1 MRNLIIL
8 LLCIVSLSAAAVE
21 EKKIEKISLQLPW
34 KYQFQFAGFIAAK
47 EKGFYKDVGLDVE
60 FKEYQDGLQIEDEV
74 LKGISTYGVHN
85 SSTLV
90 DYLKGKPIKLVAS
103 FFKRSALVMIV
114 KPEIRSPKDLIGKR
128 IMSSID
134 EDFVLNFKPFLDF
147 YNINIDDIELVN
159 HTYSIDEFV
168 EGKVDGLT
176 AFISNEVHKLDKK
189 GIQYNVFDPSN
200 ENLYILQ
207 MELFTSADE
216 IKKHPSRAIDF
227 RNATIRGWQYALTHK
242 EELIDII
249 HQKYAPELSIED
261 LFYEANGIEKLILPH
276 TYDIGSIDKNFLNK
290 QMAFFNKHFN
300 LDHQKE
306 LSNFI
311 FNYEYVNQSLYLS
324 EVEKQYIQQN
334 PVIKVCTYADQY
346 PIDGVKK
353 GKITGIMS
361 DVFNDLAQTTSLSFE
376 AVASNSKEDLQNK
389 VKEGECQILSAFGTN
404 SESYPTLRATKP
416 FMNVHFTLISKLD
429 KSFVLSPEELANTTI
444 VVQKP
449 SFKSYLHSLYPYI
462 DIVVESDKN
471 KMVKMLLSS
480 KAYAI
485 ASLDLQAD
493 YLIDKYG
500 YGKLKINGFL
510 AKEYPAPASIG
521 IQKSEPVLYEIIE
534 KALTRISKDRMDNIL
549 NTWRTT
555 RYQKTMDYS
564 LVFKIVG
571 VMGVILLVMLY
582 YQRKLRSFNKELE
595 KEVSE
600 QTKRLRDYNKT
611 LQESVE
617 QKVQE
622 LIAKDELL
630 TQQSKQAVMG
640 EMVSMIAHQWRQP
653 LNTITLQISQIQLQ
667 YLLENKLDKEEILQT
682 FEAINATIIYLSDT
696 VDDFKTYF
704 CKDKEFV
711 EIELEELIDKAITLI
726 NARLKNIDVNIEI
739 YKSIKARVYV
749 NELVQVLLNILNNA
763 IDAYDLSN
771 RHHKKIDISLKQ
783 EEEQIVI
790 AIEDNAG
797 GIPKE
802 HLEKLFEPYFSTK
815 GKNGTGLGLY
825 MSQMIIE
832 KHFGGSIKVETGE
845 GKSIFKIYLPTTSP
859 VSQEKEQEGY

>member
-1 MRNLIIL
+1 MRILIISL
-8 LLCIVSLSAAAVE
+8 LYIVSLSAATVE
-21 EKKIEKISLQLPW
+21 EKKLAKISLQLNG
-34 KYQFQFAGFIAAK
+34 KYQFEFAGFIAAY
-47 EKGFYKDVGLDVE
+47 EKGFYKDVGLDVQL
-60 FKEYQDGLQIEDEV
+60 KEYQDSTQIEEDV
-74 LKGISTYGVHN
+74 LSGISTYGIYN
-85 SSTLV
+85 SSTLI

-114 KPEIRSPKDLIGKR
+114 HPEIKSPKDLVNKKIL
-128 IMSSID
+128 SSTK
-134 EDFVLNFKPFLDF
+134 EDFILNFKPFLDF
-147 YNINIDDIELVN
+147 YNINIDDIQLLN
-159 HTYSIDEFV
+159 YKYTIDDFID
-168 EGKVDGLT
+168 GKVDGMTVFMSDELY
-176 AFISNEVHKLDKK
+176 KLNKR
-189 GIQYNVFDPSN
+189 GIKYHVFDPSN

-207 MELFTSADE
+207 MELFSSADE
-216 IKKHPSRAIDF
+216 IKNHPSRAINF
-227 RNATIRGWQYALTHK
+227 RNASIKGWQYALAHK
-242 EELIDII
+242 EEIIELI
-249 HQKYAPELSIED
+249 HKKYAPELSKED
-261 LFYEANGIEKLILPH
+261 LLDEAYGIERLILPY

-290 QMAFFNKHFN
+290 QMSFFKKQYN
-300 LDHQKE
+300 LDQQKG

-311 FNYEYVNQSLYLS
+311 FNYDYVNKSLCLS
-324 EVEKQYIQQN
+324 EAEKQYIQQN
-334 PVIKVCTYADQY
+334 PVINVCTYSDQY

-353 GKITGIMS
+353 EKMTGIMS
-361 DVFNDLAQTTSLSFE
+361 DVFNDIAQTTSLSFE
-376 AVASNSKEDLQNK
+376 AVPSSSKEDLQQK
-389 VKEGECQILSAFGTN
+389 VKDGECQILSAFGTN
-404 SESYPTLRATKP
+404 SDEYPTLQATKP
-416 FMNVHFTLISKLD
+416 FINVHYTLISKLD
-429 KSFVLSPEELANTTI
+429 KSFVLSPEELKDKTI
-444 VVQKP
+444 VVQMP
-449 SFKSYLHSLYPYI
+449 SFKEYLHSLYPYI
-462 DIVVESDKN
+462 NFVVENDKN
-471 KMVKMLLSS
+471 KMVKMVLSS

-521 IQKSEPVLYEIIE
+521 VQKSEPVLYTIIE

-564 LVFKIVG
+564 LVIKIAG

-595 KEVSE
+595 KQVAE

-611 LQESVE
+611 LQDSVE
-617 QKVQE
+617 QKVEE

-630 TQQSKQAVMG
+630 THQSKQAVMG

-667 YLLENKLDKEEILQT
+667 YLLENKLDKEEILKT

-711 EIELEELIDKAITLI
+711 EIELEELIEKAITLI
-726 NARLKNIDVNIEI
+726 KARLKDIEVNVEI
-739 YKSIKARVYV
+739 YESIKAQVYV

-763 IDAYDLSN
+763 IDAYEASN
-771 RHHKKIDISLKQ
+771 MHHKKINISLRQ
-783 EEEQIVI
+783 EKHRIVI

-832 KHFGGSIKVETGE
+832 KHFGGSIKVETEE
-845 GKSIFKIYLPTTSP
+845 GRTIFKIYLPTVSP
-859 VSQEKEQEGY
+859 VSQEQ